1 MDEEGLEI
9 KVKQATMGM
18 QRQCYNKLLRL
29 GNGNSELLA
38 DYLLAYKRESDTK
51 DSTRATTCLNL
62 VRFAERINKPLKN
75 VTREDVLGYFD
86 SLRKPEELDPLN
98 KWKGTWKLHLI
109 HIPNFFKWL
118 YCPEKPPKKRPVPD
132 IVADIP
138 VMKRKEKKTYE
149 AEDMWDLVEDS
160 EIFFKYCPL
169 VNIKAY
175 HAIAL
180 TGARP
185 HEILKLKI
193 KDIIWPPDGEH
204 PYFVAVGKT
213 GKRTIWIARFKE
225 YVREWIE
232 KHPQRNIPTSYI
244 FCAKKIKGHLS
255 EQYVNS
261 IYTMKLKSYFSELLE
276 DSIGQEDRKHIIRL
290 LQKPW
295 NLYIIRHSAAT
306 EVFRKNLL
314 SRDLANQHFGWS
326 ENSNTAAK
334 YEHLFHDDSEKR
346 LAEALGSIIV
356 KKEPPKL
363 PRFVECYKCQHQ
375 NTPDVP
381 FCIKCTAP
389 ISTAGYIERENKLEK
404 SLQTQA
410 ELKEQMSRMKQTY
423 QRGVGDREKK
433 DREISE
439 LKEQISE
446 FRKEFTAQNQR
457 VGILLETLRENPEWQ
472 KSLERKLSTQK

>member
-1 MDEEGLEI
+1 
-9 KVKQATMGM
+9 
-18 QRQCYNKLLRL
+18 
-29 GNGNSELLA
+29 
-38 DYLLAYKRESDTK
+38 
-51 DSTRATTCLNL
+51 
-62 VRFAERINKPLKN
+62 
-75 VTREDVLGYFD
+75 
-86 SLRKPEELDPLN
+86 
-98 KWKGTWKLHLI
+98 
-109 HIPNFFKWL
+109 
-118 YCPEKPPKKRPVPD
+118 
-132 IVADIP
+132 
-138 VMKRKEKKTYE
+138 MKRKEKKTYE
-149 AEDMWDLVEDS
+149 AEDMWDLVEEG

-169 VNIKAY
+169 PNIKAY
-175 HAIAL
+175 HSLAL

-204 PYFVAVGKT
+204 PFFVAVGKT

-232 KHPQRNIPTSYI
+232 THPQRNISTSYI
-244 FCAKKIKGHLS
+244 FSAKKIKGHLS

-261 IYTMKLKSYFSELLE
+261 IYTVKLKEYFSKLLE
-276 DSIGQEDRKHIIRL
+276 DSIGQEDRNHIIRL

-356 KKEPPKL
+356 KKESPKI
-363 PRFVECYKCQHQ
+363 PKFIECYKCQHQ

-381 FCIKCTAP
+381 FCVNCKAP
-389 ISTAGYIERENKLEK
+389 LSVAGYIERENKLENSLK
-404 SLQTQA
+404 SQDELQRKFLQVYDSNLKLYDVMKMHERSIDFLSK
-410 ELKEQMSRMKQTY
+410 ELNKYREQFGNRPLTVKEQERIKEIQQQT
-423 QRGVGDREKK
+423 VTTEDAEKV
-433 DREISE
+433 E
-439 LKEQISE
+439 
-446 FRKEFTAQNQR
+446 
-457 VGILLETLRENPEWQ
+457 GIE
-472 KSLERKLSTQK
+472 